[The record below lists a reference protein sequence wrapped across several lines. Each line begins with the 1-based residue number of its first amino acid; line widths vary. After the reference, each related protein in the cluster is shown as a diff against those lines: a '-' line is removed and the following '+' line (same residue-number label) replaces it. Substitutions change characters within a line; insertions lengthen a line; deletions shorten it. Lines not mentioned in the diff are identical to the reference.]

1 MQAEQLT
8 ITDAWLFTPIVRPD
22 PRGSFLESFKASV
35 FEEATGRTFPV
46 KQTNISQSRSGTVRG
61 VHFAQVPPGQ
71 GKYITCVSG
80 SILDVVVDLRLG
92 SPTFGMSESV
102 VLDDE
107 ERKALFIAEG
117 LGHAFCALSE
127 WVTVNYLCTEP
138 YAPTREF
145 GIHPLDPTLGLAW
158 PDEADIVL
166 SDKDSAAPTLEQAG
180 EQGLLPSYAKCQE
193 FYETLRIR

>member
-1 MQAEQLT
+1 MQAEELT
-8 ITDAWLFTPIVRPD
+8 ISDAWLFTPIVRPD
-22 PRGSFLESFKASV
+22 PRGSFLESFKAST
-35 FEEATGRTFPV
+35 FEEVTGRAFPV
-46 KQTNISQSRSGTVRG
+46 KQTNISQSRAGTVRG

-71 GKYITCVSG
+71 GKYVTCVSG

-107 ERKALFIAEG
+107 SRKALFIAEG
-117 LGHAFCALSE
+117 LGHALCAISG
-127 WVTVNYLCTEP
+127 VATVNYLCTES

-145 GIHPLDPTLGLAW
+145 GIHPLDPALGIAW

-180 EQGLLPSYAKCQE
+180 AEGLLPSYAQCRE
-193 FYETLRIR
+193 HYETMRIR